1 MSPENENPIVH
12 NKQFKA
18 AIDTLG
24 GKIDGIVR
32 TDKVEEGSTKL
43 VESGGVWNALEKMRW
58 TEEVSEYE
66 DILIYLLDK
75 RRKYE
80 FSTLHKVY
88 QWMNRLMAVVLQ
100 VYFSQ
105 KNGPYVPDFGDDAQ
119 LTKDDWKGLRE
130 VVDVGDQLLI
140 LLERLQLTTKD
151 GTVIEDNPLYEG
163 NEFKQD
169 EIVAFKKMLVYKD
182 EIIMLVGRTINKTK
196 QR

>member
-1 MSPENENPIVH
+1 M
-12 NKQFKA
+12 
-18 AIDTLG
+18 G
-24 GKIDGIVR
+24 GKIDGIER
-32 TDKVEEGSTKL
+32 TDKVEKDSTKL

-66 DILIYLLDK
+66 DVLIYLLDK

-119 LTKDDWKGLRE
+119 LTKEDWKGLRE
-130 VVDVGDQLLI
+130 IVDVGDQLLI
-140 LLERLQLTTKD
+140 LLERLHLTTKD